1 MCGTPLDEMV
11 PDRVCVLSAHTVL
24 PSYCRS
30 HSDFANLIEMVPP
43 KFYLPP
49 DADEVAKRF
58 QKYTG
63 KQQQSSKYEK
73 KLASVERK
81 RARLDPSKQL
91 NATELQE
98 QRDQEQQIADAQE
111 KGHAPTAGVKR
122 MLKAAVEKTA
132 PADNDDDDDAD
143 DREADGDGGSDEDEV
158 EEEPR
163 PRHHPVADKPP
174 LLAHTHVDAPLGS
187 DGRPTSVE
195 ILKQRLA
202 EKLSQFRSIRGGVP
216 KAQRPDAP
224 PKVKQ
229 PKHVAGGQ
237 NKHRLPASNDGQTN
251 GGAQPGSA
259 GSGSC
264 KGGSS
269 EANRSLEYN
278 KLVEQQSA
286 DAAKNKRK
294 MSTAALLAQAEEDQ
308 RRKRA
313 RLSAPDGGGEE
324 AGIEEWQ
331 RAMQKAGGIKQKDNP
346 TLLRKALKRE
356 ERKKKKS
363 KIEWS
368 ARVKTVAKAMK
379 EKQETRKKNLNERVT
394 KNKMRASRMK
404 ARAGFEGKKSS
415 FL

>member
-11 PDRVCVLSAHTVL
+11 PDRVCVLSAHIVL

-132 PADNDDDDDAD
+132 PADNDDDDEAD

-259 GSGSC
+259 GSGSG

-278 KLVEQQSA
+278 KLAEQQAA

>member
-1 MCGTPLDEMV
+1 MKWFLTACVFSPLTQCC
-11 PDRVCVLSAHTVL
+11 PPTAALT
-24 PSYCRS
+24 
-30 HSDFANLIEMVPP
+30 DFANLIEMVPP

-132 PADNDDDDDAD
+132 PADNDDDDEAD

-259 GSGSC
+259 GSGSG

-278 KLVEQQSA
+278 KLAEQQAA

>member
-91 NATELQE
+91 NATELQG

-132 PADNDDDDDAD
+132 PADNDDDDEAD

-259 GSGSC
+259 GSGSG

-278 KLVEQQSA
+278 KLAEQQAA

>member
-132 PADNDDDDDAD
+132 PADNDDDDEAD

-259 GSGSC
+259 GSGSG

-278 KLVEQQSA
+278 KLAEQQAA

>member
-91 NATELQE
+91 NATELQG

-132 PADNDDDDDAD
+132 PADNDDDDEAD

-259 GSGSC
+259 GSGSG

-278 KLVEQQSA
+278 KLAEQQAA

-324 AGIEEWQ
+324 AGIKEWQ

>member
-1 MCGTPLDEMV
+1 MCGTPLDVMI
-11 PDRVCVLSAHTVL
+11 PDCACVFSTHTVR
-24 PSYCRS
+24 PSYRCS

-91 NATELQE
+91 SATELQE
-98 QRDQEQQIADAQE
+98 LRDQEQQMADALE

-122 MLKAAVEKTA
+122 MLKAVEETA
-132 PADNDDDDDAD
+132 PAADDGDDDD
-143 DREADGDGGSDEDEV
+143 DREADGDGGCDDDDVDEV
-158 EEEPR
+158 PR

-174 LLAHTHVDAPLGS
+174 LLAHTHVGAPLGS

-237 NKHRLPASNDGQTN
+237 NKHRPPAANDGQTS

-259 GSGSC
+259 GSGSG
-264 KGGSS
+264 KAGSS

-278 KLVEQQSA
+278 KLAEQQAA